1 MKKIFCS
8 SVSLLAA
15 LSFAVACSVVSA
27 NAANRTTMIHQQAQD
42 PAPAPQTQTA
52 SGKITAVE
60 KSSFSISVA
69 AAQKSNSGQQLTAQG
84 ASPQNMTFAID
95 KNTTVDGKLKVGA
108 SADVT
113 YRQENGNNIAISVH
127 VVQ

>member
-1 MKKIFCS
+1 MKN
-8 SVSLLAA
+8 SLRAPLCWSAA
-15 LSFAVACSVVSA
+15 LSLALAFGIFSA
-27 NAANRTTMIHQQAQD
+27 NASGGTTKNHQQSQD
-42 PAPAPQTQTA
+42 PAAQTQSQTV

-60 KSSFSISVA
+60 KSSFSIAVA
-69 AAQKSNSGQQLTAQG
+69 TARKSSAGHQFVEQG
-84 ASPQNMTFAID
+84 ASPQTMSFTVD
-95 KNTTVDGKLKVGA
+95 KNTTIDGKLAVGA

>member
-1 MKKIFCS
+1 MKKTFCAS
-8 SVSLLAA
+8 FSLLAA
-15 LSFAVACSVVSA
+15 FSVAVACAVVAA
-27 NAANRTTMIHQQAQD
+27 NAANHTTMIHQQSQD
-42 PAPAPQTQTA
+42 PAPQTQTV

-60 KSSFSISVA
+60 KSSFSIA
-69 AAQKSNSGQQLTAQG
+69 IATAKNSNPGRQLTEQG
-84 ASPQNMTFAID
+84 GSPQAMTFTVD

-113 YRQENGNNIAISVH
+113 YRQESGNNIAISVH